1 MASRAT
7 IRAAQGVTA
16 QGARGMA
23 TLKQT
28 EMRIKST
35 ANISK
40 ITKAMQMVAA
50 AKLKSAEKRLESSRP
65 IMDMINEM
73 SEKFGEVPSKKTTF
87 VPLTTDRGLCGGV
100 NINLCKKV
108 ANVMIPEDEAN
119 GSECAVVVAG
129 DKGRSQFNRLNPD
142 ALKTTVSGVFGQVL
156 PNFGQASVIA
166 EQALDEEADKYS
178 VVYNRYVSAMSQIPT
193 RVNVLS
199 GETLAALENSP
210 LDNYELEKAQ
220 EELCANLS
228 EFQLASAIFA
238 GMVDNQCSEIASKM
252 AAMDNASRN
261 CDSLVE
267 KLQIQYNKAR
277 QAKITTEL
285 IEIISGAESLKG

>member
-73 SEKFGEVPSKKTTF
+73 SEKFGEVPSKKITF

-129 DKGRSQFNRLNPD
+129 DKGRTQFNRLNPE

-228 EFQLASAIFA
+228 EFQLASTIFA

>member
-1 MASRAT
+1 MGRNEVVMASRAT

-65 IMDMINEM
+65 IKDMINEM

-108 ANVMIPEDEAN
+108 ANVMIQRTKPTVL
-119 GSECAVVVAG
+119 SVPWLLLVI
-129 DKGRSQFNRLNPD
+129 RD
-142 ALKTTVSGVFGQVL
+142 AASSTVLIRKHSRQL
-156 PNFGQASVIA
+156 
-166 EQALDEEADKYS
+166 S
-178 VVYNRYVSAMSQIPT
+178 VVCSAKFCPT
-193 RVNVLS
+193 SV
-199 GETLAALENSP
+199 
-210 LDNYELEKAQ
+210 
-220 EELCANLS
+220 
-228 EFQLASAIFA
+228 
-238 GMVDNQCSEIASKM
+238 
-252 AAMDNASRN
+252 
-261 CDSLVE
+261 
-267 KLQIQYNKAR
+267 KLQSSRSRLLTRRPTSILSC
-277 QAKITTEL
+277 TTDM
-285 IEIISGAESLKG
+285 SRPCHRFPPV